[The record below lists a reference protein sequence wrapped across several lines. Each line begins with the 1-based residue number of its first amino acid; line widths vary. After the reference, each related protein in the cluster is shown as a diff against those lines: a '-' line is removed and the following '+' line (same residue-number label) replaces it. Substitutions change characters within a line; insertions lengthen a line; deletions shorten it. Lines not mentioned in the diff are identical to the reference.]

1 MYQNKVLE
9 TLRDIVEL
17 EKAQA
22 EINNVLQE
30 QIQLLNKRV
39 SLLESEVEY
48 VQKTCKEKSSGS

>member
-9 TLRDIVEL
+9 TLKDIVEL

-22 EINNVLQE
+22 EINNVLQA
-30 QIQLLNKRV
+30 QIQLLTKRV